1 MGRTMI
7 NAPGTII
14 HGCLDHDELDMLEQ
28 LIDRTSLTVVLDGI
42 AQICSEKGEPIHVHW
57 QDHALG
63 EVWDNA
69 AGAVL
74 NAGYYAS
81 KHHI

>member
-1 MGRTMI
+1 MI

-42 AQICSEKGEPIHVHW
+42 AQICSEKGEHVHVNW

-69 AGAVL
+69 AGVVL
-74 NAGYYAS
+74 KAGYYAS